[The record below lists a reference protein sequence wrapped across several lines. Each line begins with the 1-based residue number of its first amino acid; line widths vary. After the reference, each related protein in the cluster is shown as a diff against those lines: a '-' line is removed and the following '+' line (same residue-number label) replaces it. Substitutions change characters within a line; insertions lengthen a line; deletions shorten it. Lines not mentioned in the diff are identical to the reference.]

1 MDAAKQE
8 QKPCIEH
15 TVPSYSPPPLRMY
28 RSLFL
33 FPFPGTLKRKTGIL
47 YDRSRHYPSPSSD
60 FNQKR
65 FAMKQNTKENYL
77 TH

>member
-1 MDAAKQE
+1 MQQNKNRNLA
-8 QKPCIEH
+8 
-15 TVPSYSPPPLRMY
+15 YSIQYLRILLY
-28 RSLFL
+28 RYASIRSLFL
-33 FPFPGTLKRKTGIL
+33 FPFPGILKRKTRIL
-47 YDRSRHYPSPSSD
+47 YDRSRHYPSPSSN